1 MVKKALSVYYI
12 IDTMNLAALHISF
25 PPSAVLVYYII
36 DSMNLAAL
44 RI

>member
-1 MVKKALSVYYI
+1 MIKKALSVYYI
-12 IDTMNLAALHISF
+12 IDTMNLAALHIF
-25 PPSAVLVYYII
+25 PPSALLVYYII